1 MYFIATIIAKHL
13 SHFTVKLLVCS
24 IYRFINW
31 MVYQPHKEIIVL
43 QQQDDE
49 LNSISTGFIL

>member
-1 MYFIATIIAKHL
+1 MYFIAIIIAKHL
-13 SHFTVKLLVCS
+13 RHFTVKLLVCS
-24 IYRFINW
+24 SYRFINW
-31 MVYQPHKEIIVL
+31 MVYRPHEEIIVL